1 MISPETLRRFSCF
14 SPVREASLKAVA
26 MISREE
32 SVPAG
37 ATIFNERDP
46 ADALRIIT
54 DGKVDIRYTLR
65 VGELR
70 SVDTLVAGDILGW
83 SALVEPYRM
92 TGTATACT
100 DTHLVVVEARPL
112 RDLCEQDPLLGYRLM
127 SQAVKLLSDR
137 LDGAR
142 VQLATAFTAT
152 ASSAA
157 FRVHL
162 AREGSN
168 V

>member
-14 SPVREASLKAVA
+14 SPIPETSLKAVA
-26 MISREE
+26 MIAGEAF
-32 SVPAG
+32 VPAG
-37 ATIFNERDP
+37 TTIFSERDP

-54 DGKVDIRYTLR
+54 EGKVDIRYSLR
-65 VGELR
+65 AGEMR
-70 SVDTLVAGDILGW
+70 SVDMLVAGDILGW

-100 DTHLVVVEARPL
+100 DTRLIVIEARPL
-112 RDLCEQDPLLGYRLM
+112 RDLCEQEPQLGYRLM
-127 SQAVKLLSDR
+127 SQAVKLLTDR
-137 LDGAR
+137 LEGAR
-142 VQLATAFTAT
+142 IQLATAFMAT
-152 ASSAA
+152 PSPAA

>member
-14 SPVREASLKAVA
+14 SPVPEASLKAVA

-32 SVPAG
+32 SVPSG
-37 ATIFNERDP
+37 VTIFNERDP

-70 SVDTLVAGDILGW
+70 SIDTLVAGDILGW

-100 DTHLVVVEARPL
+100 DTRLIVVEAKPL
-112 RDLCEQDPLLGYRLM
+112 RALCEQDPLLGYRLM
-127 SQAVKLLSDR
+127 SEAVKLLSDR

-142 VQLATAFTAT
+142 VQLATAFTAN

-168 V
+168 A

>member
-26 MISREE
+26 MISREA

-37 ATIFNERDP
+37 TTIFNERDP
-46 ADALRIIT
+46 ADALRIII

-70 SVDTLVAGDILGW
+70 TVDTLGAGDILGW

-92 TGTATACT
+92 TGTATAST
-100 DTHLVVVEARPL
+100 DTHLVVVEAKPL
-112 RDLCEQDPLLGYRLM
+112 RALFEQDPLLGYRMM
-127 SQAVKLLSDR
+127 SDAVKLLADR

-142 VQLATAFTAT
+142 VQLATALA
-152 ASSAA
+152 ASPSPAA

-162 AREGSN
+162 TREGSN
-168 V
+168 T

>member
-14 SPVREASLKAVA
+14 SPVPESSLKALA
-26 MISREE
+26 MIASETF
-32 SVPAG
+32 VPAG
-37 ATIFNERDP
+37 TTIFNERDP

-54 DGKVDIRYTLR
+54 EGKVDIRYTLR
-65 VGELR
+65 EGETR
-70 SVDTLVAGDILGW
+70 IVDTLATGDILGW

-100 DTHLVVVEARPL
+100 DTRMIVVEARPL
-112 RDLCEQDPLLGYRLM
+112 RDLCDQEPLLGYRLM
-127 SQAVKLLSDR
+127 SQAVKLLTDR
-137 LDGAR
+137 LEGAR
-142 VQLATAFTAT
+142 IQLATAFTAR

-157 FRVHL
+157 FRVRL
-162 AREGSN
+162 AREGPD